1 MLFHQLYQ
9 PLLVVAL
16 SSALLS
22 WVLFLI
28 AFIGQS
34 MALAFILI
42 PRFRVIALANGK
54 KLEKL
59 PYRNKYRVAHSLKQI
74 F

>member
-1 MLFHQLYQ
+1 MENYTQSPMLFHQLYQ

-42 PRFRVIALANGK
+42 PVSGSSLSRM
-54 KLEKL
+54 E
-59 PYRNKYRVAHSLKQI
+59 RN
-74 F
+74 